1 MPDLRCEN
9 KLHGVALP
17 NGQIEVACNS
27 RYCGKGPG
35 VTVLHRFDPESGALL
50 ETKRFKTPGK
60 GTQ

>member
-1 MPDLRCEN
+1 M
-9 KLHGVALP
+9 HGVALP